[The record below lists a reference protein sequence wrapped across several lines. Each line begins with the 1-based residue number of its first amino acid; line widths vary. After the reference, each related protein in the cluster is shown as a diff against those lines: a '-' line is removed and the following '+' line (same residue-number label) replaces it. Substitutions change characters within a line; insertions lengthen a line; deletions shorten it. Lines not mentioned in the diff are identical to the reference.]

1 MKAWRAIRFEYGDV
15 QWLTYE
21 RNRLLLGVDGR
32 RDNSD

>member
-15 QWLTYE
+15 LWLTCE
-21 RNRLLLGVDGR
+21 RNRLLLGVDDK